1 MRNFLRMKNIK
12 FIILLLSVFALS
24 NTSVTGQCL
33 NFAKTTG
40 FSVLD
45 TSQYI
50 PEGRLS
56 ALPLSEG
63 DNMDVYKSFFKG
75 KTYKIVVVG
84 ADNLPQ
90 AHFKVVNFQK
100 EVLFDSAESPDKK
113 SWEFTSQS
121 NQNLI
126 ISATLP
132 NAQDP
137 NNIQTGCLAVI
148 VGFKN

>member
-1 MRNFLRMKNIK
+1 MKNIK
-12 FIILLLSVFALS
+12 LLIILLSVFAF
-24 NTSVTGQCL
+24 TGGNLNAQCL
-33 NFAKTTG
+33 NFAKTKG
-40 FSVLD
+40 FTVLD
-45 TSQYI
+45 TSMYI

-84 ADNLPQ
+84 ADNLP
-90 AHFKVVNFQK
+90 APKFKVVNFQK
-100 EVLFDSAESPDKK
+100 EVLFDSSENGNTH

-132 NAQDP
+132 DP
-137 NNIQTGCLAVI
+137 KDSNNTQTGCLVVI